1 MKSTRREF
9 LRPLAG
15 AFLGAAAT
23 NALGFQPNP
32 AAWSD
37 AEKEKFLKAA
47 ALVSVEEIGH
57 GVTKPIKAKLML
69 AGVEHS
75 AKIQTVDKELPDFF
89 GADNKPVPMR
99 DSWRYNVAAYRMD
112 RLLGLRMA
120 TVEVAR
126 PFRGKPA
133 AYSWWVDDVQFEEV
147 ERLKKEIQPP
157 DPADFARQRELSK
170 VFDEL
175 IINIDRNLSNI
186 IITKVWK
193 IALIDHSRCFVP
205 YNAIRNTENLTRC
218 SKGLLAAM
226 RALTAASI
234 TQAVGTYL
242 TAAEVKGC
250 LARRDRIVEFFAREV
265 TAKGEASV
273 LFP

>member
-1 MKSTRREF
+1 MKTTRREC

-15 AFLGAAAT
+15 VFLGAAAT
-23 NALGFQPNP
+23 NALGFQPN
-32 AAWSD
+32 AATWSD
-37 AEKEKFLKAA
+37 AEKEKYLKSAA
-47 ALVSVEEIGH
+47 IVSVEEIGH

-69 AGVEHS
+69 AGVEHA

-112 RLLGLRMA
+112 RLLGLRMG

-126 PFRGKPA
+126 PYKGKPA
-133 AYSWWVDDVQFEEV
+133 AFSWWVDDVQFEEV
-147 ERLKKEIQPP
+147 DRLRKEIQPP
-157 DPADFARQRELSK
+157 DPEVFARQREVSK

-186 IITKVWK
+186 LITKSWK

-205 YNAIRNTENLTRC
+205 YHSIRNTENLTRC

-226 RALTAASI
+226 RGLTAASI

-242 TAAEVKGC
+242 TAVEVKAV
-250 LARRDRIVEFFAREV
+250 LARRDRIVEFFEREV
-265 TAKGEASV
+265 KAKGDASV